1 MWSSKLRKLK
11 NGLVLG
17 DDMNSQEKTAI
28 YVSESEVSYV
38 YHDVMGINTT
48 ERIFHLD
55 KS

>member
-11 NGLVLG
+11 DGLGLG
-17 DDMNSQEKTAI
+17 DDMNSQEKTAVYI
-28 YVSESEVSYV
+28 SESEVSYV
-38 YHDVMGINTT
+38 YHDVMSINTT